1 MFLCILRRYIDS
13 LGVYAIMLLGIS
25 CWSPRNVGYELRQ
38 ARKGATVVADS
49 CAAEWLARAT
59 NLYQTENEYVCLN
72 LSMKTRS
79 LEQSQ

>member
-1 MFLCILRRYIDS
+1 
-13 LGVYAIMLLGIS
+13 MLLCFLVSLVG
-25 CWSPRNVGYELRQ
+25 PRAMLGYELRQ

-59 NLYQTENEYVCLN
+59 NLYQTEYEYACLN
-72 LSMKTRS
+72 LSMKPRS

>member
-1 MFLCILRRYIDS
+1 
-13 LGVYAIMLLGIS
+13 ML
-25 CWSPRNVGYELRQ
+25 GYELRQ

-72 LSMKTRS
+72 LSMKSRS